1 MFRIGPLLVL
11 TLDIFA
17 VLDILKSD
25 KEMEKKILW
34 IAIVILAPLFGAI
47 AWYLFSRKIIG

>member
-11 TLDIFA
+11 MIDVFA
-17 VLDILKSD
+17 VLDNLRSN

-34 IAIVILAPLFGAI
+34 IAIVILVPLFGAI